1 MVGTQ
6 KTIKLFSGP
15 KLIRNMI
22 YRENCLFSCT
32 NVYPLP
38 LPLSVTFTVIHYSY
52 RYPLHLPS
60 SFTFTV
66 ILYLR
71 RNPLPLPLSSTSYRY
86 PYFYRY
92 PLPST
97 LSASV
102 PLFFT
107 LPSFFTFAVTL
118 YLYRYPQPLL
128 SLPLFLPLPFL
139 QPRQHDLAVPL
150 ASIQS
155 EIWEVVDP
163 GKKFRFSRKKI
174 PVTFF
179 IRSPQNFSLSS

>member
-1 MVGTQ
+1 MSRIMVGTQ

-107 LPSFFTFAVTL
+107 LPSFFNL
-118 YLYRYPQPLL
+118 YLRRH
-128 SLPLFLPLPFL
+128 SLPL
-139 QPRQHDLAVPL
+139 
-150 ASIQS
+150 
-155 EIWEVVDP
+155 
-163 GKKFRFSRKKI
+163 
-174 PVTFF
+174 
-179 IRSPQNFSLSS
+179 SLSSTFTVLTIIPTLTFPTAPPT